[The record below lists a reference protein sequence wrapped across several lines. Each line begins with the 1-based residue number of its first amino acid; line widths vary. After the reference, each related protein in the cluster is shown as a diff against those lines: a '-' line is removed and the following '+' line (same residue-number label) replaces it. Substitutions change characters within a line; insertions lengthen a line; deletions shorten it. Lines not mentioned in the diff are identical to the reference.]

1 MSSFDLILFPYK
13 IHLKSR
19 KINLGLTS
27 SRKTKSKDESALV
40 RTLNPATP
48 GHSGRKPV
56 QGPWVLAVRT
66 GCPACPGHRL
76 PPPPPPLTLRTH
88 VLRLAPHARSPAVP
102 GDLGATSSCRLPVSE
117 MDPTPLSAD
126 RAPPRCGL
134 ATRSRRSP
142 VCPPSP
148 SLSVR
153 SALRHWRSARVCG
166 RGPGGR

>member
-27 SRKTKSKDESALV
+27 SRKMKLKEESALV

-76 PPPPPPLTLRTH
+76 PPH
-88 VLRLAPHARSPAVP
+88 
-102 GDLGATSSCRLPVSE
+102 
-117 MDPTPLSAD
+117 
-126 RAPPRCGL
+126 
-134 ATRSRRSP
+134 
-142 VCPPSP
+142 PPSP
-148 SLSVR
+148 SAHTCCAWPRTLVPRPSLETSGPPLPAAFPSLRWTPLRSPPTWHLPAVAWPLGAAVR
-153 SALRHWRSARVCG
+153 LCVRPPRA
-166 RGPGGR
+166 